1 MLKIPETAFL
11 YCRVST
17 TDQKNSIENQEK
29 ILKEYCQKRDI
40 IIKGVYVDFGKSGKN
55 STGRPEFSKLMDYIK
70 TSPEPPVSMILCTKL
85 DRFARSIVDL
95 SINVSILAEHKI
107 KFVTL
112 QQEFNIDSPVGK
124 LMFNLMGSFAE
135 FEREL
140 IVERSREGF
149 KAALEKGVI
158 CHRPKKDINKKK
170 VLEYISKGLSASAI
184 AKIYDVHTNTIK
196 SRLNEWGYFF
206 DDSYGGWRVRPKD
219 QNSPEQPDK

>member
-1 MLKIPETAFL
+1 M
-11 YCRVST
+11 
-17 TDQKNSIENQEK
+17 
-29 ILKEYCQKRDI
+29 
-40 IIKGVYVDFGKSGKN
+40 DFGKSGKN
-55 STGRPEFSKLMDYIK
+55 STGRPEFTKLMELIK

-158 CHRPKKDINKKK
+158 CHRPRKELPKKK
-170 VLEYISKGLSASAI
+170 VLDYLEKGLSASAI
-184 AKIYDVHTNTIK
+184 AKIYEVHTNTVK
-196 SRLNEWGYFF
+196 TRLNEWGYVYN
-206 DDSYGGWRVRPKD
+206 DSL
-219 QNSPEQPDK
+219 NSWELRQQSPD